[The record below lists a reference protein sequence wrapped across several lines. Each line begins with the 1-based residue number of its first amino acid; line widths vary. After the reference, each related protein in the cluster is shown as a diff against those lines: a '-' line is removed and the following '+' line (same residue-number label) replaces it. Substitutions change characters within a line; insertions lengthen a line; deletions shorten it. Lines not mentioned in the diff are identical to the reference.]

1 MKVYFVGAGPG
12 DPDLI
17 TVKGLKR
24 LKTAACCIYAGS
36 LVSPE
41 VLRFLPADAE
51 RHDSAKMSLEEVI
64 AVCEAARGRNVDVVR
79 LHSGE
84 PSIYGAIGE
93 QMRELDKRGIEYEVI
108 PGISAFQ
115 AAAAALRKEL
125 TAPEV
130 SQTVILTR
138 TAGRTPMPPEQELAK
153 LAGARATLCIFLSTP
168 KVAEVAHVLSA
179 SYGPD
184 CPAAVGYHVS
194 WPDEKI
200 ITGTLR
206 DIAGKVAKAGF
217 GKTAII
223 LVGPALGDVSHASKL
238 YDKHFTHE
246 YRQGVSS

>member
-17 TVKGLKR
+17 TVKALNR
-24 LKTAACCIYAGS
+24 LKVARCCIYAGS
-36 LVSPE
+36 LINPE

-51 RHDSAKMSLEEVI
+51 RHDSAAMTLEGIIEV
-64 AVCEAARGRNVDVVR
+64 CRAARQRNMDVVR

-84 PSIYGAIGE
+84 PSIFGAIGE
-93 QMRELDKRGIEYEVI
+93 QMRELDKLGIEYEVI

-125 TAPEV
+125 TAPEI

-138 TAGRTPMPPEQELAK
+138 TAGRTPMPAGQELNR
-153 LAGARATLCIFLSTP
+153 LAALKATLCIYLSTP
-168 KVAEVAHVLSA
+168 KIAEVARTLA
-179 SYGPD
+179 DAYGAD

-194 WPDEKI
+194 WPDQAI
-200 ITGTLR
+200 VTGTLG

-217 GKTAII
+217 EKTAII
-223 LVGPALGDVSHASKL
+223 LVGPALGTVRQASKL

-246 YRQGVSS
+246 FRRGEPE